1 MIDFIEGEIV
11 DLDLESCVVLVGG
24 IGYRIHISKMT
35 SQRLMGRENVRLLTS
50 LQVRED
56 SMTLYGF
63 ESADERKLYEM
74 FNTVKG
80 IGPRVALNILS
91 IAHHQELRS
100 AIVSGDIKFLQQAP
114 GLGKKS
120 AERIVLELKDKVGE
134 VIWEEVQIIE
144 EQVVEIFEETDE
156 LKLAIDGLIS
166 LGYTEREAKAAL
178 KGQPEELTAE
188 ELLRIG
194 LKSLSK

>member
-1 MIDFIEGEIV
+1 MIDFIEGELIE
-11 DLDLESCVVLVGG
+11 LDLESCVVLVAGM
-24 IGYRIHISKMT
+24 GYRVNISKTT
-35 SQRLMGRENVRLLTS
+35 SQGLMGEQNVRLLTS

-63 ESADERKLYEM
+63 ESSDERKLYEM

-91 IAHHQELRS
+91 TASHGQLRN
-100 AIVSGDIKFLQQAP
+100 AIVNGDVRFLQQAP
-114 GLGKKS
+114 GIGKKS
-120 AERIVLELKDKVGE
+120 AERIVLELKDKVKDSF
-134 VIWEEVQIIE
+134 WEEVEIIE
-144 EQVVEIFEETDE
+144 EPVVRSTVNSDE
-156 LKLAIDGLIS
+156 VKLAVDGLVS

-178 KGQPEELTAE
+178 KDQPKELTAE

>member
-11 DLDLESCVVLVGG
+11 ELDLESCVVLVGG
-24 IGYRIHISKMT
+24 VGYRIYISKTT
-35 SQRLMGRENVRLLTS
+35 SQRLMGQKKVRLLTS

-91 IAHHQELRS
+91 TAPHQQLRN
-100 AIVSGDIKFLQQAP
+100 AIVGGDLKFLQQAP
-114 GLGKKS
+114 GIGKKS
-120 AERIVLELKDKVGE
+120 AERIVLELKDKVNE
-134 VIWEEVQIIE
+134 VFWEEVQVTE
-144 EQVVEIFEETDE
+144 ETIVTISQETDE
-156 LKLAIDGLIS
+156 LKLAIDGLMG
-166 LGYTEREAKAAL
+166 LGYTECEAKAAL
-178 KGQPEELTAE
+178 HGQSKELSAE